1 MLRMKEVMKA
11 GAKQD
16 SKKKTASYSEIEKE
30 SLQKIMDL
38 VAFMENVVI
47 MGYFQRM
54 DNYEF
59 EHLD

>member
-1 MLRMKEVMKA
+1 MKA
-11 GAKQD
+11 GKKQD
-16 SKKKTASYSEIEKE
+16 SKEKTARYSEIEKE
-30 SLQKIMDL
+30 SLQKVLDF

-47 MGYFQRM
+47 MGYSQRM